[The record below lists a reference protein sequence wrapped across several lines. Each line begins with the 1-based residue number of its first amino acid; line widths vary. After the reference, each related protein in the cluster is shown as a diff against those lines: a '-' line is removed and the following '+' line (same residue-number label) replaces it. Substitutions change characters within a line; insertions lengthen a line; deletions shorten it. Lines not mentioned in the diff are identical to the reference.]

1 MRVTRTLW
9 RQHIGWTF
17 KQHWKVQRHRVPL
30 ATGADLVLSQMNIPV
45 VPAEDVVAPSPMRK
59 ELKFVG
65 LEDKPL
71 PWDECHPLYHKQEC
85 HMYGNHSVL
94 LKGLD
99 QAKVLTNT
107 VESEQGLPAA
117 LPRVTASARHH
128 HLVNNLVLDAEQ
140 KKLPKLKDPERP
152 AFNFPREYGITDVR
166 GTYAVL
172 KKLVIESPT
181 PPPLSNPSFSFLFLC
196 RRLLTYRLIQ
206 LCGSISG
213 SPRPVVNHTPVKVT
227 LDRGGS
233 LVQLGIRADQ
243 LLVAKTPLSA
253 LVDQY
258 SASGMEL
265 PSLGQAH
272 FTVSLETEHFYQDGD
287 IYRNFYFVPD
297 NLLVCCTATGSW
309 APHTLVLHGNQSEVY
324 NLYETPVTEQQWLGR
339 SLVNSFTVA
348 AAYARAQYGAGVED
362 LPHPLCVQCCHTD
375 GRLFHFVVLQLNT
388 LGVGTE
394 LRNILWS
401 QPRVA
406 LFDTCGYK
414 DVCPVETQQHLC
426 TKPSS
431 TNIVL
436 QGVETRFSGCMV

>member
-1 MRVTRTLW
+1 MRVTQTLW
-9 RQHIGWTF
+9 RQHIGWNF
-17 KQHWKVQRHRVPL
+17 KQQWKVQRHRVPL

-45 VPAEDVVAPSPMRK
+45 VPAEDIVAAPCPMRIFFTHNCTNNTCLSKVFSVQLCSSTKLITTEMVDVWVDNILIFIVFITKK

-65 LEDKPL
+65 LADRPL

-85 HMYGNHSVL
+85 HMFGNHSVL

-107 VESEQGLPAA
+107 VELEQGLPAA

-128 HLVNNLVLDAEQ
+128 HLVNNLALDAEQ

-152 AFNFPREYGITDVR
+152 AFNFPRVYGITDIR
-166 GTYAVL
+166 GT
-172 KKLVIESPT
+172 
-181 PPPLSNPSFSFLFLC
+181 
-196 RRLLTYRLIQ
+196 RLLTYRLIQ
-206 LCGSISG
+206 LCASISG

-227 LDRGGS
+227 MDRGGS

-243 LLVAKTPLSA
+243 LLVAKTPLSP

-258 SASGMEL
+258 STSGMEL
-265 PSLGQAH
+265 PGLGQAH
-272 FTVSLETEHFYQDGD
+272 FTVSLETDHFYQDID
-287 IYRNFYFVPD
+287 IYP
-297 NLLVCCTATGSW
+297 TGNW

-339 SLVNSFTVA
+339 SLVGSFIVA
-348 AAYARAQYGAGVED
+348 AAYARAQFGAGVED
-362 LPHPLCVQCCHTD
+362 LPHPVCVQCCHTD
-375 GRLFHFVVLQLNT
+375 GRLFHFVILQLNT

-414 DVCPVETQQHLC
+414 NGQPELTGYNGDVLDTLLSLYTHSI
-426 TKPSS
+426 TS
-431 TNIVL
+431 
-436 QGVETRFSGCMV
+436 

>member
-1 MRVTRTLW
+1 MRVTQTLW

-45 VPAEDVVAPSPMRK
+45 VPAEDIIAAPCPMRK

-65 LEDKPL
+65 LADRPL

-107 VESEQGLPAA
+107 VELEQGLPAA

-128 HLVNNLVLDAEQ
+128 HLVNNLALDAEQ

-152 AFNFPREYGITDVR
+152 AFNFPRVYGITDIR
-166 GTYAVL
+166 GT
-172 KKLVIESPT
+172 
-181 PPPLSNPSFSFLFLC
+181 
-196 RRLLTYRLIQ
+196 RLLTYRLIQ
-206 LCGSISG
+206 LCASISG

-227 LDRGGS
+227 MDRGGS

-243 LLVAKTPLSA
+243 LLVAKTPLSP

-258 SASGMEL
+258 STSGMEL
-265 PSLGQAH
+265 PGLGQAH
-272 FTVSLETEHFYQDGD
+272 FTVSLETDHFYQDID
-287 IYRNFYFVPD
+287 IYP
-297 NLLVCCTATGSW
+297 TGNW

-339 SLVNSFTVA
+339 SLVGSFIVA
-348 AAYARAQYGAGVED
+348 AAYARAQFGLANALVVLSSTSEDGEIEVRLSAGVED
-362 LPHPLCVQCCHTD
+362 LPHPVCVQCCHTD
-375 GRLFHFVVLQLNT
+375 GRLFHFVILQLNT

-414 DVCPVETQQHLC
+414 NGQPELTGYNGDVLDTLLSLYTHSI
-426 TKPSS
+426 TS
-431 TNIVL
+431 
-436 QGVETRFSGCMV
+436 

>member
-17 KQHWKVQRHRVPL
+17 KKHWKVQRHRVPL

-45 VPAEDVVAPSPMRK
+45 VPAEDIVAPSPMRK

-71 PWDECHPLYHKQEC
+71 PWDEFHPLYHKQEC

-107 VESEQGLPAA
+107 VELEQGLPAA

-128 HLVNNLVLDAEQ
+128 HLVNNLIMSSLVLDAEQ

-166 GTYAVL
+166 GT
-172 KKLVIESPT
+172 
-181 PPPLSNPSFSFLFLC
+181 
-196 RRLLTYRLIQ
+196 RLLTYRLIQ

-233 LVQLGIRADQ
+233 LVQLGMRADQ

-272 FTVSLETEHFYQDGD
+272 FTVSLETDHFYQDSD
-287 IYRNFYFVPD
+287 IYP
-297 NLLVCCTATGSW
+297 TGSW

-339 SLVNSFTVA
+339 SLVNLFTVA

-406 LFDTCGYK
+406 LFDTCSYK
-414 DVCPVETQQHLC
+414 DGQPVLTGYN
-426 TKPSS
+426 SD
-431 TNIVL
+431 VL
-436 QGVETRFSGCMV
+436 DMLLSLYTHSITS

>member
-1 MRVTRTLW
+1 MPA
-9 RQHIGWTF
+9 G
-17 KQHWKVQRHRVPL
+17 
-30 ATGADLVLSQMNIPV
+30 ATAPV
-45 VPAEDVVAPSPMRK
+45 EP
-59 ELKFVG
+59 F
-65 LEDKPL
+65 
-71 PWDECHPLYHKQEC
+71 
-85 HMYGNHSVL
+85 
-94 LKGLD
+94 
-99 QAKVLTNT
+99 
-107 VESEQGLPAA
+107 
-117 LPRVTASARHH
+117 ASARHSFTTGKCVAKASSPVQMRSSDEPGMSL
-128 HLVNNLVLDAEQ
+128 HLEQSEELVVLDTRSKTSLQ
-140 KKLPKLKDPERP
+140 KCFINSTAPTASTP
-152 AFNFPREYGITDVR
+152 G
-166 GTYAVL
+166 
-172 KKLVIESPT
+172 SPT
-181 PPPLSNPSFSFLFLC
+181 SPMSSRGES
-196 RRLLTYRLIQ
+196 RLLTYRLIQ

-272 FTVSLETEHFYQDGD
+272 FTVSLETDHFYQDGD
-287 IYRNFYFVPD
+287 IYP
-297 NLLVCCTATGSW
+297 TGSW

-414 DVCPVETQQHLC
+414 DGQPVL
-426 TKPSS
+426 SGYNS
-431 TNIVL
+431 DVL
-436 QGVETRFSGCMV
+436 DMLLSLYTHSITS